1 MSTSLR
7 KRKITY
13 TVMIVSDAPASGH
26 RRIHV
31 RTGALAVV
39 GFVLFV
45 ALICYAVY
53 TTITMFGARDRSGRQ
68 IEQIVQLKEANEQ
81 LLAENETLG
90 NKVSTLEENLNQKL
104 TQEHELLAAHEEAY
118 IPKGFPMSGAAQI
131 REETVQEDGED
142 EGGNAADTDDDEEDG
157 QNETIEIVAKDD
169 WKEVIFV
176 AAPNTKVV
184 ATAPGTV
191 KETRAAEGE
200 ISYVIIDH
208 GNGYVTTYRN
218 QGNPIV
224 EEGSEVVKGVALF
237 LVGED
242 NTETGYSI
250 RKDDNYIDPMEM
262 IEIKG

>member
-13 TVMIVSDAPASGH
+13 TVMIVSDAPVANH
-26 RRIHV
+26 RKIHV

-39 GFVLFV
+39 GFMLFV
-45 ALICYAVY
+45 AVICYAVY
-53 TTITMFGARDRSGRQ
+53 TTITMFGTMDRSKRQ
-68 IEQIVQLKEANEQ
+68 IEQIVQLKELNEQ
-81 LLAENETLG
+81 LVSENETLES
-90 NKVSTLEENLNQKL
+90 KVTSLEGNLNQKQA
-104 TQEHELLAAHEEAY
+104 QEQELLAAHEEAY
-118 IPKGFPMSGAAQI
+118 IPTGFPMSGAAQL
-131 REETVQEDGED
+131 REETASAEAEGEEEENEDAEQD
-142 EGGNAADTDDDEEDG
+142 
-157 QNETIEIVAKDD
+157 ETIKIVAKEE

-176 AAPNTKVV
+176 AAEGTKVV
-184 ATAPGTV
+184 ATAPGVV

-218 QGNPIV
+218 QGTPIV

-250 RKDDNYIDPMEM
+250 RKDDSYVDPMEM

>member
-1 MSTSLR
+1 MSTNLR

-13 TVMIVSDAPASGH
+13 TVMIVSDAPVANH
-26 RRIHV
+26 RKIHV

-45 ALICYAVY
+45 AVICYAVY
-53 TTITMFGARDRSGRQ
+53 TTITMLGTMDRSDRQ
-68 IEQIVQLKEANEQ
+68 IEQIVQLKELNEQ
-81 LLAENETLG
+81 LVSENETLG
-90 NKVSTLEENLNQKL
+90 SRVASLEENLNQRQA
-104 TQEHELLAAHEEAY
+104 QEQELLAAHEEAY
-118 IPKGFPMSGAAQI
+118 IPRGFPMSGKAQI
-131 REETVQEDGED
+131 RDETA
-142 EGGNAADTDDDEEDG
+142 AADTQEAEEAEDADEDG
-157 QNETIEIVAKDD
+157 QNETIKIVAKEE

-176 AAPNTKVV
+176 AAQGTKVV

-218 QGNPIV
+218 QGTPIV

-250 RKDDNYIDPMEM
+250 RKDDSYVDPMEM

>member
-13 TVMIVSDAPASGH
+13 TVMIVSDAPVANH
-26 RRIHV
+26 RKIHV

-45 ALICYAVY
+45 AVICYAVY
-53 TTITMFGARDRSGRQ
+53 TTITMFGTMDRSSRQ
-68 IEQIVQLKEANEQ
+68 IEQIVQLKELNEQ
-81 LLAENETLG
+81 LLSENETLESR
-90 NKVSTLEENLNQKL
+90 VASLEENLDQRQA
-104 TQEHELLAAHEEAY
+104 QEHELLAAHEEAY

-131 REETVQEDGED
+131 REETAAAEDEENAEDAEDDGEQD
-142 EGGNAADTDDDEEDG
+142 
-157 QNETIEIVAKDD
+157 ETIKIVAKEE

-176 AAPNTKVV
+176 AAQGTKVV

-218 QGNPIV
+218 QGTPIV

-250 RKDDNYIDPMEM
+250 RKDDSYIDPMEM
-262 IEIKG
+262 MEIKG

>member
-13 TVMIVSDAPASGH
+13 TVMIVSDAPAASH
-26 RRIHV
+26 RKIHV

-53 TTITMFGARDRSGRQ
+53 TTITMFGAKDRSGRQ

-90 NKVSTLEENLNQKL
+90 NKVSSLEENLNQRQA
-104 TQEHELLAAHEEAY
+104 QEHELLAAHEETY

-131 REETVQEDGED
+131 REETVQTEGEEEDG
-142 EGGNAADTDDDEEDG
+142 NADDGDEEDG
-157 QNETIEIVAKDD
+157 QDEAIELTANED

-184 ATAPGTV
+184 ATAPGIV

-218 QGNPIV
+218 QGTPIV

-250 RKDDNYIDPMEM
+250 RKDDSYIDPMEM

>member
-13 TVMIVSDAPASGH
+13 TVMIVSDAPVANH
-26 RRIHV
+26 RKIHV

-45 ALICYAVY
+45 AVICYAVY
-53 TTITMFGARDRSGRQ
+53 TTITMFGTMDRSKGQ
-68 IEQIVQLKEANEQ
+68 MEKIVQLKELNEQ
-81 LLAENETLG
+81 LVSENETLASKVTSLEG
-90 NKVSTLEENLNQKL
+90 NLSQKQA
-104 TQEHELLAAHEEAY
+104 QEQELLAAHEEAY
-118 IPKGFPMSGAAQI
+118 IPTGFPMSGAAQL
-131 REETVQEDGED
+131 REETASTEAEGEEEENEDAEQD
-142 EGGNAADTDDDEEDG
+142 
-157 QNETIEIVAKDD
+157 ETIKIVAKEE

-176 AAPNTKVV
+176 AAKGTKVV
-184 ATAPGTV
+184 ATAPGIV

-218 QGNPIV
+218 QGTPIV

-250 RKDDNYIDPMEM
+250 RKDDSYVDPMEM